1 MTETPHVNLKNVA
14 VQEALAN
21 PDVDTKTLIISEA
34 VTTYNALTERLIE
47 REVRQSRERSD
58 ADFREQA
65 LDRALAWHI
74 RSYGADSGTVDDV
87 LATAERFD
95 AYLRGGAQ

>member
-34 VTTYNALTERLIE
+34 VTTYNALTERIIE
-47 REVRQSRERSD
+47 REQSRVRSD

-74 RSYGADSGTVDDV
+74 RSYGADSGTIDDV
-87 LATAERFD
+87 LTTAERFN
-95 AYLRGGAQ
+95 AYLQGGSEQ